1 MSSKC
6 NAVNV
11 ILSGSGTNL
20 GLTFFRYAV
29 PAVCCGNCFSL
40 ICVLKIHV
48 EFLMKYKINSFIFF
62 ETACLHAAAQ
72 KCTLVDSHLW
82 IFLT

>member
-1 MSSKC
+1 M
-6 NAVNV
+6 NV
-11 ILSGSGTNL
+11 ILSGSGSNL

-29 PAVCCGNCFSL
+29 PAVCCGICFSL
-40 ICVLKIHV
+40 IYILKIHV

-72 KCTLVDSHLW
+72 KYTLMDSCLW
-82 IFLT
+82 LFLT